1 MTKAPPPVPFL
12 LKIHFSL
19 FSTSIRYNTPITRD
33 RGIFIMEY
41 YMTDER
47 IEAYLKA
54 LENEER
60 TAATI
65 EKYRRALMNF
75 AAFLSGAAVTP
86 EMIRLWKDDLREK
99 NYAPS
104 TINTYLAALNGF
116 FCFCGWTDCR
126 ARFLK
131 IQRRLFRDSKQE
143 LTRAEYERLVAA
155 AEAAGDRSLA
165 LLMETIC
172 STGIRVSEV
181 QYITVEAA
189 KNGKTEIALK
199 GKIRTILLPAKL
211 CRKLLKFAARQKTAS
226 GAIFR
231 AKSGKAMSRY
241 QIWSK
246 NEEAVRPRRRRCGEG
261 LSAQPAASVCNSFLP
276 RVQGHRQ
283 ASRRPRSFKH

>member
-1 MTKAPPPVPFL
+1 MSGVDEGHQAIGLIP
-12 LKIHFSL
+12 H
-19 FSTSIRYNTPITRD
+19 NTPIKRD

-47 IEAYLKA
+47 IAEYLKA

-60 TAATI
+60 AAATV
-65 EKYRRALMNF
+65 EKYRRALLSF

-86 EMIRLWKDDLREK
+86 EMIRLWKDDLRAR
-99 NYAPS
+99 NYVPS

-116 FCFCGWTDCR
+116 FRFCGWADCR

-131 IQRRLFRDSKQE
+131 IQRRLFRDSKRE

-155 AEAAGDRSLA
+155 AEAAGDRGLA

-189 KNGKTEIALK
+189 KNGKTEIALIYSQLK
-199 GKIRTILLPAKL
+199 RMQRSSCLRQRTLKWVQRHKLTVRFPPVNSIIYIWNHNFPCL
-211 CRKLLKFAARQKTAS
+211 CRKIVLYFATSKGSVKIVSLPLHIRNIDSVLKISYFGKTA
-226 GAIFR
+226 
-231 AKSGKAMSRY
+231 
-241 QIWSK
+241 
-246 NEEAVRPRRRRCGEG
+246 ERRRRK
-261 LSAQPAASVCNSFLP
+261 ARWV
-276 RVQGHRQ
+276 
-283 ASRRPRSFKH
+283 

>member
-1 MTKAPPPVPFL
+1 
-12 LKIHFSL
+12 
-19 FSTSIRYNTPITRD
+19 
-33 RGIFIMEY
+33 MEY

-47 IEAYLKA
+47 ITEYLKA

-60 TAATI
+60 AAATV
-65 EKYRRALMNF
+65 EKYRRALLSF

-86 EMIRLWKDDLREK
+86 EMIRLWKDNLRAR
-99 NYAPS
+99 NYVPS

-116 FCFCGWTDCR
+116 FRFCGWADCR

-155 AEAAGDRSLA
+155 AEAAGDRGLA

-181 QYITVEAA
+181 RYITVEAA

-211 CRKLLKFAARQKTAS
+211 CRIFERRSGHAGDDPPLEGRPAREKLRAIDHQRLSGCAERILPFLRLGGLLRTVSQDPAPPVPRQQTGVNARR
-226 GAIFR
+226 I
-231 AKSGKAMSRY
+231 
-241 QIWSK
+241 
-246 NEEAVRPRRRRCGEG
+246 
-261 LSAQPAASVCNSFLP
+261 
-276 RVQGHRQ
+276 
-283 ASRRPRSFKH
+283 

>member
-1 MTKAPPPVPFL
+1 
-12 LKIHFSL
+12 
-19 FSTSIRYNTPITRD
+19 
-33 RGIFIMEY
+33 
-41 YMTDER
+41 MTDER
-47 IEAYLKA
+47 VNNYLKA

-60 TAATI
+60 ATATI
-65 EKYRRALMNF
+65 EKYRRALLSF

-99 NYAPS
+99 SYAPS

-116 FCFCGWTDCR
+116 FRFCNWSDCR

-131 IQRRLFRDSKQE
+131 IQRRLLRDSKQE
-143 LTRAEYERLVAA
+143 LTRVEYERLVAA
-155 AEAAGDRSLA
+155 AEAAGDRRLA

-189 KNGKTEIALK
+189 KNGKAEIALK
-199 GKIRTILLPAKL
+199 GKIRTILLPSKL
-211 CRKLLKFAARQKTAS
+211 CRKLLKFATQKKTAS

-231 AKSGKAMSRY
+231 AKSGKLMSRY

-246 NEEAVRPRRRRCGEG
+246 MKKLCACAGVDAGKVFPHNLRHLFATAFYRAYKDIVKLADILGHSSIETTRIYLVTSTAEHRRQLERLR
-261 LSAQPAASVCNSFLP
+261 LVS
-276 RVQGHRQ
+276 
-283 ASRRPRSFKH
+283 